1 MPLGQRPKGAE
12 RIDNMPIASPTGT
25 WSLLLLTA
33 LAIVGVWITA
43 RIVSRAG
50 FRPWWAVL
58 ILLPVVN
65 LAMIYVF
72 AFVRWPILQH
82 PAIKAEA
89 PPHG

>member
-1 MPLGQRPKGAE
+1 MP
-12 RIDNMPIASPTGT
+12 ASLTTGT

-33 LAIVGVWITA
+33 LAIVGVWVTA

-58 ILLPVVN
+58 ILVPVVN

-72 AFVRWPILQH
+72 AFVRWPISQN
-82 PAIKAEA
+82 PAFTGGGQTGVINRKT
-89 PPHG
+89 